1 MAFCPDPEDTPEVK
15 TLMDGFYKWA
25 MNMGVTWFFRTLKRR
40 ISTKNK
46 RGWNRPFVEELRDVV
61 KQSLRKRYPDE
72 MPRGIQLV
80 DKAIDSVMVLAD
92 DDDVYFYI
100 LRNAVR
106 DIIDRNFD
114 VPQGNGFSEELKRK
128 LREKNKDIIVK
139 RE

>member
-1 MAFCPDPEDTPEVK
+1 MSFCPDPEDTPEVK

-25 MNMGVTWFFRTLKRR
+25 MSMGITWFFRTLKRR

-46 RGWNRPFVEELRDVV
+46 RGWNRPFVEELRDVI

-100 LRNAVR
+100 LRDVIK

-114 VPQGNGFSEELKRK
+114 IPHGKGYSKELKRK
-128 LREKNKDIIVK
+128 IYEANKDIIVK

>member
-40 ISTKNK
+40 INTKNK

-92 DDDVYFYI
+92 DDDVYFYV

-106 DIIDRNFD
+106 DIIEHNFD